1 MACHQ
6 RKRIRKKIKVS
17 DDEKI
22 SENRVLVTFS
32 FSCPKV
38 ENFIFS
44 FVWRFCPVSDGN
56 LRKRIRKRGLR
67 FHNEKYAKFLR
78 WKAWKFEK
86 RFSIRSFC
94 PQLSDFHQF
103 DTMTN
108 TES

>member
-67 FHNEKYAKFLR
+67 FR
-78 WKAWKFEK
+78 
-86 RFSIRSFC
+86 IRSRQAM
-94 PQLSDFHQF
+94 PAE
-103 DTMTN
+103 
-108 TES
+108 TENAKKTENAKIA